1 MNERDCEAANEPAEG
16 ARDRAKALILDQLGV
31 KRVAVWCDV
40 AEDTVYQWLSRG
52 TDAEPI
58 PPKRVADIVK
68 GARAEGLDAPIGVLW
83 PAMAGA
89 AQ

>member
-1 MNERDCEAANEPAEG
+1 MPETDRHPEQETN
-16 ARDRAKALILDQLGV
+16 RDRAKALILKTLGV
-31 KRVAVWCDV
+31 KRVAAWCEV

-58 PPKRVADIVK
+58 PPARVAAIVN
-68 GARAEGLDAPIGVLW
+68 GARAEELEAPLGVLW